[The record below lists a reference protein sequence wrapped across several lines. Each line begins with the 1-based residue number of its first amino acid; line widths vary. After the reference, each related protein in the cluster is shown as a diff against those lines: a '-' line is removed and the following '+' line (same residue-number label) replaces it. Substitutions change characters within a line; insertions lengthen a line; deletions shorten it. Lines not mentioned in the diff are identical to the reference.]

1 MKIYCCLE
9 HTELALDVMV
19 DEIELAPVFEKIENS
34 TDKKS
39 CEYCDNEAVYVV
51 GNQYSYTKCGYSM
64 WICG

>member
-34 TDKKS
+34 TDKKGANIVTMKL
-39 CEYCDNEAVYVV
+39 Y
-51 GNQYSYTKCGYSM
+51 M
-64 WICG
+64 

>member
-34 TDKKS
+34 TEKKR

-51 GNQYSYTKCGYSM
+51 GN
-64 WICG
+64 